1 MAGDGLWAAMHS
13 GSGGKTDEGHGLPRA
28 RWVHRAYALGLA
40 LLCAQPACARAE
52 VPLRVMSI
60 NVCADQLVL
69 ALLPPQRITSVSW
82 VARDDA
88 DSYLA
93 RAAARVPANHGTAE
107 EVLRQHPDLVIA
119 GTYTT
124 TATRVLLRSV
134 HYPLLEVAPAESF
147 EDIRAVT
154 RRIGAAVGATEAA
167 ESLIARMDAQLAWLA
182 AHPPGRRFRV
192 AVWNAGG
199 ASPGRGTLYDAVL
212 TAAGAVNV
220 VTEAGYRSFDTE
232 ELMRSAP
239 DLLVQGASGFSKPG
253 RRDDVVRHPL
263 VLAYWGERSVT
274 IPESLYTCG
283 TPFSAEAALRLRRA
297 LEERSAVARRPLPYV
312 GSVQ

>member
-1 MAGDGLWAAMHS
+1 L
-13 GSGGKTDEGHGLPRA
+13 HGAHLVSVA
-28 RWVHRAYALGLA
+28 VLA
-40 LLCAQPACARAE
+40 CVQPAGSRAE
-52 VPLRVMSI
+52 VPARVMSI

-69 ALLPPQRITSVSW
+69 ALLPPQRIASVSW

-93 RAAARVPANHGTAE
+93 HAAARVPANHGTAE
-107 EVLRQHPDLVIA
+107 EVLRQQPDLVIA

-124 TATRVLLRSV
+124 TATRMLLKSV
-134 HYPLLEVAPAESF
+134 HYRLLEIGPAESF
-147 EDIRAVT
+147 EDIRVVT
-154 RRIGAAVGATEAA
+154 RQVGAAVGASAAA
-167 ESLIARMDAQLAWLA
+167 EALLAKMDGQLAWLA
-182 AHPPGRRFRV
+182 AHPPSRPFRV

-199 ASPGRGTLYDAVL
+199 SSPGQGTLYDAML

-220 VTEAGYRSFDTE
+220 VTAEGYRSFDIE

-239 DLLVQGASGFSKPG
+239 DLLVMGASGFTKPG

-263 VLAYWGERSVT
+263 VLAYWGDRRVT

-297 LEERSAVARRPLPYV
+297 LEEKAAMASRPLPYTRIA
-312 GSVQ
+312 Q

>member
-1 MAGDGLWAAMHS
+1 
-13 GSGGKTDEGHGLPRA
+13 
-28 RWVHRAYALGLA
+28 
-40 LLCAQPACARAE
+40 
-52 VPLRVMSI
+52 MSI

-69 ALLPPQRITSVSW
+69 ALLPPQRISSVSW

-93 RAAARVPANHGTAE
+93 EAAARVRANHGTAE

-124 TATRVLLRSV
+124 SATRALLRSV
-134 HYPLLEVAPAESF
+134 HYPMLEIDPAESF
-147 EDIRAVT
+147 EGIRAVT
-154 RRIGAAVGATEAA
+154 RRVGAAVGASAGAEA
-167 ESLIARMDAQLAWLA
+167 LIAKMDAQLAWLA
-182 AHPPGRRFRV
+182 AHPPSRAFRV

-199 ASPGRGTLYDAVL
+199 SSPGRGTLYDAML

-220 VTEAGYRSFDTE
+220 VTAEGYRSFDTE
-232 ELMRSAP
+232 ELMWSAP

-263 VLAYWGERSVT
+263 VLAYWADRSIT

-297 LEERSAVARRPLPYV
+297 LEEKALVAARPLPFARTAR
-312 GSVQ
+312 